1 MAAEAVATRRRI
13 IPRPRLTKLLDESPA
28 RIKLL
33 VAPAGY
39 GKTTLAQQW
48 LDVPERRDVW
58 YRGGPASA
66 DVAALAAG
74 TSAVASAIV
83 PDAGKRVRERLR
95 ATGHPQ
101 DDVEILAE
109 LLAEDLA
116 SWPAEA
122 WLVIDDYQFAMESA
136 ASERFIELLAQH
148 SVVQVVLTSRLRPT
162 WATARRILYGE
173 VQEIE
178 RRQLAM
184 EPEEAMS
191 VIGRDDENVAALLA
205 RAQGWPAVIGLAAN
219 TTELDLPRQGLPPAL
234 YEYLAEELYQQLGAQ
249 FQMTLCK
256 LCVAPIVTPGILR
269 VILGHTDDPQ
279 IESAVRLG
287 VLHEQNASYEIHP
300 LLRSFLEPK
309 LLSLDPNEVEKL
321 ATLVIDYL
329 ISVGSWDDAYD
340 VINRLG
346 IPVRLDHLVTAA
358 IEDIIETGRIS
369 TLAQWLNSAS
379 RHHVTSP
386 ALDYAEAELAFRQGR
401 YGTAAALA
409 SNAARA
415 AKESEYEPSL
425 RARILLRAGQS
436 ALLDS
441 RERDALG
448 YFRAARAIA
457 PRGPLERESLVGE
470 FFASVDLGLDGAD
483 SLLAELDEISSR
495 GPEDLVRMSIARTV
509 YAERIGGLFD
519 ALAQARDIYPLL
531 DRIVDPIIKT
541 SFLNTYGQSLA
552 LTGHYEQALSIAEE
566 GASVATDYRLRFALS
581 HAAILRAIAAI
592 GLRDVSSALDAIA
605 EAEQSSDDP
614 HISTNVAILR
624 ARLSL
629 LRGEPEEALAI
640 LNSPLKRDP
649 SDALNAEYL
658 GSRSLAAVAAG
669 HLHLAAD
676 ACDCVLRAP
685 RYARG
690 GTTTAILVKAILAL
704 HSDPDNHDPLVE
716 NALPFVFQGGRLDEF
731 VAVYRSFPSVLT
743 SALSNSEYGAI
754 AIGLVTRAN
763 DARLARQLGFSI
775 TSPLAGRIGS
785 LTPRENEVLVL
796 VARGFTNKDI
806 ARELVISES
815 TVKVH
820 VRHVMEK
827 LGARTRTEAASRI
840 AGVFPSGD

>member
-1 MAAEAVATRRRI
+1 MAAEVVATRRRI

-74 TSAVASAIV
+74 IAVVASAIV
-83 PDAGKRVRERLR
+83 PDAGKRMRERLR
-95 ATGHPQ
+95 ATGHAE

-109 LLAEDLA
+109 LLAEDLER
-116 SWPAEA
+116 WPAEA
-122 WLVIDDYQFAMESA
+122 WLVIDDYQFAMESV
-136 ASERFIELLAQH
+136 ASERFIEFLVQH
-148 SVVQVVLTSRLRPT
+148 PPIQVVLASRLRPT

-184 EPEEAMS
+184 ETEEAMS
-191 VIGRDDENVAALLA
+191 VIGRDDDNVAALLT

-219 TTELDLPRQGLPPAL
+219 AAGLDLPRQGLPPAL
-234 YEYLAEELYQQLGAQ
+234 YDYLAEELYQRLDAQ

-256 LCVAPIVTPGILR
+256 LCVAPIVTPGIQR
-269 VILGHTDDPQ
+269 VLFGHGDDPQ

-287 VLHEQNASYEIHP
+287 VLHDQDGSYEIHP

-309 LLSLDPNEVEKL
+309 LLSLDVDQVEEL
-321 ATLVIDYL
+321 ATAVIDHL
-329 ISVGSWDDAYD
+329 FSVGSWDEAYD
-340 VINRLG
+340 VIERFG
-346 IPVRLDHLVTAA
+346 ILSRLDDLVTMA
-358 IEDIIETGRIS
+358 IEEIVETGRIS
-369 TLAQWLNSAS
+369 TLAQWLNFAS
-379 RHHVTSP
+379 RHHLTSP
-386 ALDYAEAELAFRQGR
+386 ILDYAEAELAFRQGR
-401 YGTAAALA
+401 YGTASALA
-409 SNAARA
+409 SNAARTA
-415 AKESEYEPSL
+415 HESEYEPSL

-441 RERDALG
+441 RERDALDH
-448 YFRAARAIA
+448 FRAARAIA
-457 PRGPLERESLVGE
+457 PRGPLQRESLVGE

-483 SLLAELDEISSR
+483 RLLAELDEISSR
-495 GPEDLVRMSIARTV
+495 GPEDLVRMSIAHTL
-509 YAERIGGLFD
+509 YAERSGGLFD

-541 SFLNTYGQSLA
+541 SFLNTFGQSLA
-552 LTGHYEQALSIAEE
+552 LTGHYEEAFNIAEE
-566 GASVATDYRLRFALS
+566 GAAVASEYRLQFVLS
-581 HAAILRAIAAI
+581 HAAILRTMAAI
-592 GLRDVSSALDAIA
+592 GLRDVSLALTAIA
-605 EAEQSSDDP
+605 EAEQSSDDA
-614 HISTNVAILR
+614 HIGTNVAILR

-629 LRGEPEEALAI
+629 LRGAPEEALAI
-640 LNSPLKRDP
+640 LRSPLKRHP

-669 HLHLAAD
+669 DFRLASE
-676 ACDCVLRAP
+676 ACDRIMRAP
-685 RYARG
+685 RYTRG
-690 GTTTAILVKAILAL
+690 GTTTATLVKAILAL
-704 HSDPDNHDPLVE
+704 HNEPDTYNTLVE
-716 NALPFVFQGGRLDEF
+716 NALSFVFKGGRLDEF
-731 VAVYRSFPSVLT
+731 VVVYRSFPQVLA
-743 SALSNSEYGAI
+743 SALSTSEYGTAAI
-754 AIGLVTRAN
+754 ALVGRAN
-763 DARLARQLGFSI
+763 DARVARQLGFSI
-775 TSPLAGRIGS
+775 TTPLAGRVGS

-796 VARGFTNKDI
+796 VARGLTNKDI

-820 VRHVMEK
+820 IRHLLEK
-827 LGARTRTEAASRI
+827 LGAETRTEAASRI
-840 AGVFPSGD
+840 VGVFASGD